1 MAVTSAQP
9 HRRITVALEQS
20 PYDVVIGDGSLE
32 DLGRQLLDAGV
43 RPGRR
48 ILVVSN
54 ADVAGPYG
62 EICLQ
67 ALTKAGFEAELLVIE
82 AGEDQKTP
90 ATVALIHDAAF
101 RQKLER
107 SALMLALG
115 GGVVGDMTGSRP
127 QPGCVASGLFRFQR
141 PCWRWWMRP
150 SAGKPVSTI
159 QEGKPDRAFH
169 QPTCAD

>member
-82 AGEDQKTP
+82 AGEEQKTP

-115 GGVVGDMTGSRP
+115 GGVVGDMTDRGRTLLRGVGVIQVP
-127 QPGCVASGLFRFQR
+127 TTWQ
-141 PCWRWWMRP
+141 WWMRP

-159 QEGKPDRAFH
+159 QEEK
-169 QPTCAD
+169 T